1 MTTKQAYATRCVTA
15 HAGARDFYQ
24 LSLALHEAGLLERL
38 VTEAYAPDW
47 LYAVAPEQARKRFCP
62 GLPKSTVTLSK
73 GALYRTIRSRL
84 VNTSDTF
91 AIDHCLSRTAY
102 EVARRTNSNLF
113 LYSYY
118 GHEAFWR
125 AIADR
130 SERHRIL
137 FQLHPHPMAIRHL
150 LAGEMER
157 LPFAAQSIRDEEEFQ
172 LLPDQLHALAEEP
185 LLATLCVTASQFTRA
200 TLIEHGVP
208 AGRIR
213 VVPYGVDTRAF
224 PTRTSAPAS
233 RPFRVVFV
241 GRMNQR
247 KGLADLLQA
256 VRLLNSRHV
265 EVVICGRGYVDYNM
279 LAEYR
284 DLTIN
289 IQYALPTPR
298 LIRELHQSHV
308 FVLPSL
314 AEGFG
319 HVILEA
325 MATGLPVITTANT
338 CGPDVLTEGE
348 HGYLV
353 PIRTPEAIAAQL
365 ENAIRNPTDWFAM
378 GQLAARQARLFTWA
392 RFRRGV
398 TDVYLQATASQLNP
412 AL

>member
-1 MTTKQAYATRCVTA
+1 MTTKQAATTRCVTA
-15 HAGARDFYQ
+15 HAGARDHYQ
-24 LSLALHEAGLLERL
+24 LSLALYEAGLLERL

-47 LYAVAPEQARKRFCP
+47 LYAVAPKQAQKRYCP
-62 GLPKSTVTLSK
+62 GLPTSAIKLSRS
-73 GALYRTIRSRL
+73 ALYRTVRSRL
-84 VNTSDTF
+84 LNSSDTF

-102 EVARRTNSNLF
+102 EVARRTDSNLF

-130 SERHRIL
+130 SQRHRIL
-137 FQLHPHPMAIRHL
+137 FQLHPHPMTIRYL

-172 LLPDQLHALAEEP
+172 LPPDQLHALAEEP
-185 LLATLCVTASQFTRA
+185 LLATLCVTASQFTR
-200 TLIEHGVP
+200 TSLIEHGV
-208 AGRIR
+208 AADRIR
-213 VVPYGVDTRAF
+213 VVPYGVDTAAF
-224 PTRTSAPAS
+224 PARTSSPKV

-256 VRLLNSRHV
+256 VRLLNSRHI
-265 EVVICGRGYVDYNM
+265 EVVICGRGYVDYTL

-284 DLTIN
+284 DVAIN
-289 IQYALPTPR
+289 VQYAIPTTR
-298 LIRELHQSHV
+298 LVQELHQSHV

-338 CGPDVLTEGE
+338 CGPDVLNEGE

-353 PIRTPEAIAAQL
+353 PIRSPEAIAAQL
-365 ENAIRNPTDWFAM
+365 EEAIRSPNDWFAM
-378 GQLAARQARLFTWA
+378 GQLAAQQARLFTWE

-398 TDVYLQATASQLNP
+398 TEVYLHATASQPNP